1 MTKPSAFD
9 GTFETIALIGLGLMG
24 SSIARAIRK
33 HGLAKTVIGCD
44 KLAETRRTAEALGL
58 VDKAVVQPAKAVEN
72 ADLTII
78 CTPVSTYAKIGA
90 AISRRLKRGSILTDI
105 GSVKASVIRQLY
117 PYVSMGVHFIPAHPV
132 AGAEQSGPE
141 AGFAEMFEDR
151 WCILTPPTGTSISAT
166 IRLEAFWRRLGS
178 RVTQMDP
185 EHHDRVLAMT
195 SHLPHLISYGLVGTV
210 FDLEREVSAK
220 RGRSAPS
227 PDMAVDRSE
236 VIRFSA
242 GGFRDFTRIAGSDP
256 IMWRD
261 IFLHN
266 KDAVLEMLGRFTEDL
281 FALQRAIR
289 WGDGKMLQEL
299 FTQTREVR
307 RGVVAAGQAG
317 TFIPLE
323 PKKEPQSARPPRPK
337 KPTKSKKATARRRS

>member
-1 MTKPSAFD
+1 MTKPSTFD
-9 GTFETIALIGLGLMG
+9 GTFDTIALIGLGLMG

-33 HGLAKTVIGCD
+33 HNLAKRVVGCARTAD
-44 KLAETRRTAEALGL
+44 TRRTAEALGL
-58 VDKAVVQPAKAVEN
+58 VDKAVVQPAKAVED
-72 ADLTII
+72 ADLVII

-90 AISRRLKRGSILTDI
+90 AISRRLKRGSILTDV

-117 PYVSMGVHFIPAHPV
+117 PHVPMGVHFIPAHPV
-132 AGAEQSGPE
+132 AGAELSGPE
-141 AGFAEMFEDR
+141 AGFAELFEDR
-151 WCILTPPTGTSISAT
+151 WCILTPPAGTSISAT

-178 RVTQMDP
+178 RITQMDP
-185 EHHDRVLAMT
+185 EHHDRVLAIT
-195 SHLPHLISYGLVGTV
+195 SHLPHLIAYGIVGTV

-227 PDMAVDRSE
+227 PDMAIDRSE

-323 PKKEPQSARPPRPK
+323 PKTPPQSGRSSRPK
-337 KPTKSKKATARRRS
+337 KPTKLKKSSARRRA

>member
-1 MTKPSAFD
+1 MTKSSTFD
-9 GTFETIALIGLGLMG
+9 GTFDTIALIGVGLIG
-24 SSIARAIRK
+24 SSIARAIKK
-33 HGLAKTVIGCD
+33 HKLARRVIGCD
-44 KLAETRRTAEALGL
+44 KDAETRRTIEALGL
-58 VDKAVVQPAKAVEN
+58 VDKAVVQAAKAVDD
-72 ADLTII
+72 ADLVII

-90 AISRRLKRGSILTDI
+90 AISRHLKEGSILTDV
-105 GSVKASVIRQLY
+105 GSVKGSVIRQLF
-117 PYVSMGVHFIPAHPV
+117 PYLPIGVHFIPAHPV
-132 AGAEQSGPE
+132 AGAEQSGPKL
-141 AGFAEMFEDR
+141 GFAEMFEDR
-151 WCILTPPTGTSISAT
+151 WCIITPPPDVMISAT

-178 RVTQMDP
+178 RVARMDP
-185 EHHDRVLAMT
+185 DHHDRVLAMT
-195 SHLPHLISYGLVGTV
+195 SHLPHLIAYAIVGTI

-227 PDMAVDRSE
+227 PNMKIDRSE

-266 KDAVLEMLGRFTEDL
+266 KDSVLEMLGRFIEDL
-281 FALQRAIR
+281 LALQRAIR
-289 WGDGKMLQEL
+289 WGDGEMLQEL

-317 TFIPLE
+317 TFIPQ
-323 PKKEPQSARPPRPK
+323 EPQKGKNIQYRQR
-337 KPTKSKKATARRRS
+337 SKKKRR